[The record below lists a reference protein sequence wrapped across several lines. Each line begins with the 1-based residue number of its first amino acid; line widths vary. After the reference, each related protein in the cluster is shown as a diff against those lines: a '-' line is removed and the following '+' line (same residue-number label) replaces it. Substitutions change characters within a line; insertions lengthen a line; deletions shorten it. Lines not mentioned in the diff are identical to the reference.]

1 VGLVSPPAKKPGHG
15 IAVIGVLWR
24 HVGFFSPAIFGMG
37 WRVATWILRVH
48 FGGENKTACPPV
60 RPPVRPPARLPAR
73 LPGKSGF
80 SNLSN
85 LFLLPH
91 FFFIFLIFFILKKFQ
106 DMSSDII

>member
-24 HVGFFSPAIFGMG
+24 HVGFFSPAISGTG

-48 FGGENKTACPPV
+48 FGGENKTSCPPACPL
-60 RPPVRPPARLPAR
+60 ARQI
-73 LPGKSGF
+73 GF
-80 SNLSN
+80 LKT
-85 LFLLPH
+85 LLP
-91 FFFIFLIFFILKKFQ
+91 FSFTSFLFYFLILFILKKFQ